1 MISEA
6 LASTR
11 YSMVLKML
19 DEERQL
25 LLSGPL
31 DKLEAL
37 VKRREAAMTEL
48 LGSGVSLPEAFIMAL
63 KARAERNGR
72 LIRASME
79 GVRSAQ
85 THMQRI
91 NEQADRLMTYR
102 ADGSQV
108 DVNATPKATRDT
120 RA

>member
-6 LASTR
+6 LTSSR
-11 YSMVLKML
+11 YSKILRML

-31 DKLEAL
+31 DKLQSL
-37 VKRREAAMTEL
+37 VATREAAMTEL
-48 LGSGVSLPEAFIMAL
+48 LSSSASLPEAFVVAL

-72 LIRASME
+72 LLRASIE
-79 GVRSAQ
+79 GMKSARAQIEQINKQNDELRTYAADGKEVRVSQAQ
-85 THMQRI
+85 T
-91 NEQADRLMTYR
+91 
-102 ADGSQV
+102 
-108 DVNATPKATRDT
+108 TRDT

>member
-6 LASTR
+6 LTSTR
-11 YSMVLKML
+11 YSKVLRML

-31 DKLEAL
+31 DKLQAL
-37 VKRREAAMTEL
+37 VSKREAAMNEL
-48 LGSGVSLPEAFIMAL
+48 LESGASLPQAFIVAL

-72 LIRASME
+72 LLRASIDGMK
-79 GVRSAQ
+79 SARTQ
-85 THMQRI
+85 IDLI
-91 NEQADRLMTYR
+91 NQQSEELRTYR
-102 ADGSQV
+102 ADGTQV
-108 DVNATPKATRDT
+108 SVSRTHSTRDT